1 MTDAI
6 LSHLLLIQVAYT
18 LILSLYT
25 LIVQIAKTPT
35 DKQYKAKRKQILN
48 YLVII
53 VDNLNYITMNTNTV
67 LNKVRELLGMQIELE
82 QRKLEDG
89 VTTVEADAFEAE
101 AEIFIIT
108 EDEQKIALPVGEYKM
123 EDGSLLIVKEEGII
137 AEVKAEEEAE
147 EEKKEEEEE
156 VKEEEAGYEEKEE
169 EMADEKKP
177 VKKTVESI
185 VKETFFTEIE
195 ALKKEN
201 EELKA
206 EVELLSKNKIQEAT
220 DKVENK
226 EEVVELSDVKT
237 EEVEAATKPITH
249 NPENVEE
256 KEVFKFSSKR
266 KRTTLDSIFEK
277 INK

>member
-220 DKVENK
+220 DKVENI

>member
-1 MTDAI
+1 MDAI

-185 VKETFFTEIE
+185 VKETFFTQIE

-220 DKVENK
+220 DKVENI

>member
-1 MTDAI
+1 MA
-6 LSHLLLIQVAYT
+6 
-18 LILSLYT
+18 
-25 LIVQIAKTPT
+25 
-35 DKQYKAKRKQILN
+35 
-48 YLVII
+48 
-53 VDNLNYITMNTNTV
+53 
-67 LNKVRELLGMQIELE
+67 
-82 QRKLEDG
+82 ED
-89 VTTVEADAFEAE
+89 
-101 AEIFIIT
+101 
-108 EDEQKIALPVGEYKM
+108 
-123 EDGSLLIVKEEGII
+123 
-137 AEVKAEEEAE
+137 
-147 EEKKEEEEE
+147 
-156 VKEEEAGYEEKEE
+156 
-169 EMADEKKP
+169 KKP

-206 EVELLSKNKIQEAT
+206 EVELLSKNKTE
-220 DKVENK
+220 KVENK

-237 EEVEAATKPITH
+237 EEIVAATKPITH

>member
-226 EEVVELSDVKT
+226 EEVVELSDAKT

>member
-1 MTDAI
+1 MDAI
-6 LSHLLLIQVAYT
+6 LSHQLLIQAAYT
-18 LILSLYT
+18 SILALYT
-25 LIVQIAKTPT
+25 PIVRIAKTPT

-108 EDEQKIALPVGEYKM
+108 EDEQKIALPIGEYKM

-226 EEVVELSDVKT
+226 EEVVELSEVKT

>member
-156 VKEEEAGYEEKEE
+156 VKEEEEVIEE

-206 EVELLSKNKIQEAT
+206 EVELLSKDKIQEAT

>member
-1 MTDAI
+1 
-6 LSHLLLIQVAYT
+6 
-18 LILSLYT
+18 
-25 LIVQIAKTPT
+25 
-35 DKQYKAKRKQILN
+35 
-48 YLVII
+48 
-53 VDNLNYITMNTNTV
+53 MNTNTV

-82 QRKLEDG
+82 QRKLDDG
-89 VTTVEADAFEAE
+89 VTVVEADAFEAE
-101 AEIFIIT
+101 AEIFIVT

-123 EDGSLLIVKEEGII
+123 EDGMMLIVKEEGII
-137 AEVKAEEEAE
+137 AEVKEAEEAE

-156 VKEEEAGYEEKEE
+156 KEEAGYEEKEE
-169 EMADEKKP
+169 EMAEEKKP

-201 EELKA
+201 EDLKA
-206 EVELLSKNKIQEAT
+206 EIELLSK
-220 DKVENK
+220 DKTEETTNEVENK
-226 EEVVELSDVKT
+226 ETVVELSEEKT

-266 KRTTLDSIFEK
+266 RRSTMDSIFEK
-277 INK
+277 LNK